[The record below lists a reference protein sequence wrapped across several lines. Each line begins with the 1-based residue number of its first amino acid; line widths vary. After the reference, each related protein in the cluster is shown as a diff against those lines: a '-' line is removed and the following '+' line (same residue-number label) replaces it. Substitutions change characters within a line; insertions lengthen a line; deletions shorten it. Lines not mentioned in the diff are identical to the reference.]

1 MSDLDSG
8 KAKVNWGLRVM
19 AYSAC
24 ALLLSFGLCAV
35 SARASSTW
43 AEGPFLAGGILCLVV
58 SLLGLFV
65 GFVMALVSGIRR

>member
-1 MSDLDSG
+1 MSELDSG

-19 AYSAC
+19 AFSAFG
-24 ALLLSFGLCAV
+24 LLLCFGLCAV
-35 SARASSTW
+35 GGRAGGSW
-43 AEGPFLAGGILCLVV
+43 AEGPLVIGGVVCLFV